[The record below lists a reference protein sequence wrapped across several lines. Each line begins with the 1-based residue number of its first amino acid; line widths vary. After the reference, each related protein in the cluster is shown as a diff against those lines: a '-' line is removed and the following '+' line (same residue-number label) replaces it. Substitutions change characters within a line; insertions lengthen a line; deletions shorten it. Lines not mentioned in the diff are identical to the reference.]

1 MPDSVSDQ
9 FKFEL
14 VKGILLKDSET
25 IKDFY
30 DNLSDQELAYRLR
43 EEMFQNFPN
52 EVGVLL
58 PQPLISRNFKKNE
71 DVTTHSER
79 TKFLRF
85 YFTKRKLVDN
95 NLKKEIP
102 QDLGGVRL
110 RSIPWGYQN
119 R

>member
-1 MPDSVSDQ
+1 MPESVSDQ

-14 VKGILLKDSET
+14 VKGILLKDSKT

-30 DNLSDQELAYRLR
+30 DNLSDRELAYRLQ

-52 EVGVLL
+52 EVRVLL
-58 PQPLISRNFKKNE
+58 PQPLISRNFKKDE

-85 YFTKRKLVDN
+85 YFTKRKLVDT
-95 NLKKEIP
+95 NLKRKYHRI
-102 QDLGGVRL
+102 
-110 RSIPWGYQN
+110 
-119 R
+119 